1 MFMAELQTQ
10 SNGIATVKQS
20 PKKAR
25 KLSTLPSAA
34 TDGAIVGNYQFRLA
48 ETFWT
53 DLPKGAIFS
62 MNKDG
67 SFPFFKLSKSSYQD
81 LRTLEVAT
89 NVQGN
94 SKVFRVFI

>member
-1 MFMAELQTQ
+1 MTETQTANN
-10 SNGIATVKQS
+10 SNTVSKQS

-25 KLSTLPSAA
+25 KLSTLPNAA
-34 TDGAIVGNYQFRLA
+34 TDGATAGNYQFRLA

-53 DLPKGAIFS
+53 DLPKGSIFS

>member
-1 MFMAELQTQ
+1 MAESQTLN
-10 SNGIATVKQS
+10 NGIATTKQS
-20 PKKAR
+20 QKKAR
-25 KLSTLPSAA
+25 RLNTLPTAA
-34 TDGAIVGNYQFRLA
+34 SDTATAGTYQFRLA

>member
-1 MFMAELQTQ
+1 MAESQTLN
-10 SNGIATVKQS
+10 NGIATTKQS
-20 PKKAR
+20 LKKSR
-25 KLSTLPSAA
+25 KLSTLPSPAA
-34 TDGAIVGNYQFRLA
+34 DSAAAGTYQFRLA

>member
-1 MFMAELQTQ
+1 MTESKTVSNAVVATKRRRRQCSLPMPTAE
-10 SNGIATVKQS
+10 N
-20 PKKAR
+20 
-25 KLSTLPSAA
+25 SA
-34 TDGAIVGNYQFRLA
+34 DGTYQFRVA

-67 SFPFFKLSKSSYQD
+67 SFPFFKLSKSSYQN

-94 SKVFRVFI
+94 SKVFRVFL

>member
-1 MFMAELQTQ
+1 MVEIQTANN
-10 SNGIATVKQS
+10 SIANTKQS

-25 KLSTLPSAA
+25 KLSTLPSAT
-34 TDGAIVGNYQFRLA
+34 TDGAIAGSCQFRLA

-53 DLPKGAIFS
+53 ELLKGAVFS

-67 SFPFFKLSKSSYQD
+67 SFPFFKLSRSSYQD

>member
-1 MFMAELQTQ
+1 MAESQTLN
-10 SNGIATVKQS
+10 NGTVTTKQS
-20 PKKAR
+20 TKKAR

-34 TDGAIVGNYQFRLA
+34 ADGATSGSYQFRLA

-53 DLPKGAIFS
+53 DLPKGAVFS

>member
-1 MFMAELQTQ
+1 MLMAETQ
-10 SNGIATVKQS
+10 ALNNGTTTTKQS
-20 PKKAR
+20 AKKAR
-25 KLSTLPSAA
+25 KLSTLPSATGDA
-34 TDGAIVGNYQFRLA
+34 TASGTYQFRLA

-53 DLPKGAIFS
+53 ELPKGAVFS

-94 SKVFRVFI
+94 SKVFRVFM

>member
-1 MFMAELQTQ
+1 MTDLKAINN
-10 SNGIATVKQS
+10 SGATKRNRRQC
-20 PKKAR
+20 
-25 KLSTLPSAA
+25 TLPMPASDNSAN
-34 TDGAIVGNYQFRLA
+34 GNYTFKLA

-53 DLPKGAIFS
+53 ELPKGAIFS
-62 MNKDG
+62 MNQDG
-67 SFPFFKLSKSSYQD
+67 SFPFFKLSKSSYQN